1 MLTSAAGL
9 LAAGT
14 LEPLAA
20 AARWRC
26 SPAALAADAEDDAED
41 DAGTRPSAAI
51 AQG

>member
-14 LEPLAA
+14 LEPPAA

-26 SPAALAADAEDDAED
+26 SPAALAADAEDDA
-41 DAGTRPSAAI
+41 GTRPGAAI